1 MNSALWPLVGGGGG
15 TCHSAESSSSPRF
28 MRVIAFLNI
37 SLLKMLVISF
47 WVAGS
52 REQGLTT
59 VLTGA
64 PSTWGEKA
72 CLGRSR

>member
-1 MNSALWPLVGGGGG
+1 
-15 TCHSAESSSSPRF
+15 

-37 SLLKMLVISF
+37 SLLKMLVIRF

-59 VLTGA
+59 VLTG
-64 PSTWGEKA
+64 PLYTWGDKA
-72 CLGRSR
+72 CSGSSH